1 MGFRQTAVN
10 NPKSRFANF
19 AVMVL
24 GVVGGRMGMKP
35 KKRNNDIGVMWCG
48 WGLGVKSGKPPS
60 SPLTNHICSEIKA

>member
-1 MGFRQTAVN
+1 MGFRKTAVN
-10 NPKSRFANF
+10 NPTSRF

-24 GVVGGRMGMKP
+24 GVVGGRVGIKP

-60 SPLTNHICSEIKA
+60 SPLTNHICSEIKP